1 MQNGNKSFIEPE
13 MGFQRA
19 GSGGNRR
26 FMYGKTKTVDFPIY
40 IVLERNESL
49 GSFKNPQE
57 NKD

>member
-1 MQNGNKSFIEPE
+1 
-13 MGFQRA
+13 
-19 GSGGNRR
+19 
-26 FMYGKTKTVDFPIY
+26 MYGKTKTVDFPIY